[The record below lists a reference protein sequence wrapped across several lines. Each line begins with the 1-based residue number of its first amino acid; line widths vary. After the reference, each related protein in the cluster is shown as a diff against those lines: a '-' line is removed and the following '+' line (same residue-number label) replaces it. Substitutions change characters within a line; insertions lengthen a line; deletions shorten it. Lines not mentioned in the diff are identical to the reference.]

1 MRYYKYGKNKI
12 QHEVEANEERQ
23 EGLERRFGKLVID
36 DDSVYEIDE
45 ECLQCHKKEA
55 KGEGKLK

>member
-1 MRYYKYGKNKI
+1 MRYYKYGKDKI

-23 EGLERRFGKLVID
+23 EGLGRHFGKLIID
-36 DDSVYEIDE
+36 EDSVYEIDE

-55 KGEGKLK
+55 KTAGKLK

>member
-36 DDSVYEIDE
+36 E

>member
-36 DDSVYEIDE
+36 EDSVYEIDE

-55 KGEGKLK
+55 QGEGKLK